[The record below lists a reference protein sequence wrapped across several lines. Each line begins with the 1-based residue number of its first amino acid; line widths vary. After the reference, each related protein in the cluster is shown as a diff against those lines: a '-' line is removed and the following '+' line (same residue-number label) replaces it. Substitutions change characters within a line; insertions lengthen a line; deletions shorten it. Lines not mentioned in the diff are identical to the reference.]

1 MTCKK
6 SASANKLSL
15 QTLMSRSRQCLAH
28 GADTSCWLSY
38 FARGIPTNVPF
49 MYCVRLASWVL
60 VTRLSADQTAWHQ
73 HVSWS
78 PQLSTS
84 LTITKL
90 DFTHLGLIGKTISL
104 KIHHLETQHTSVRSV
119 SCGCWME
126 SDCCLQC
133 SVWSCR
139 KHIEQHEPTILAAR
153 GKFACLKYFQ
163 ILELIWGNS

>member
-6 SASANKLSL
+6 SASASKLSL

-84 LTITKL
+84 LTIIKL

-104 KIHHLETQHTSVRSV
+104 KIHHLETQDTSVRSV
-119 SCGCWME
+119 SCGCWSLIVVFSVQYGVVGNTLNNMN
-126 SDCCLQC
+126 LQFLL
-133 SVWSCR
+133 
-139 KHIEQHEPTILAAR
+139 LAVS
-153 GKFACLKYFQ
+153 
-163 ILELIWGNS
+163 LIV